1 MKNTEEKEVATVSG
15 GQTLE
20 DRFVEGETCMGIR
33 ESGRERGG
41 KHRDRVRK
49 KRGSWRKEGRE
60 RGGEN
65 EREKRG
71 EEGGEREGGEG
82 RDGDKKREEG
92 GRKEK

>member
-1 MKNTEEKEVATVSG
+1 M
-15 GQTLE
+15 
-20 DRFVEGETCMGIR
+20 RR
-33 ESGRERGG
+33 
-41 KHRDRVRK
+41 

-82 RDGDKKREEG
+82 RDGDKKRGVWKEGKVSEEERG
-92 GRKEK
+92 KG